1 MTHPELPVKETL
13 FRGSRAAVSEPVK
26 ISRTD
31 GDYGAGMLSGVSLI
45 ASGEALGH
53 DMWID
58 AVTLEQVAEY
68 ANKGNNGI
76 KSRFTHPSMS
86 ADGMGRHLGRLKNVR
101 VEDDKV
107 IGDLHFAQSA
117 HATPE
122 GDLAE
127 YVMKLAEEDPAAAGL
142 SIVFEH
148 DQEAEKKYVES
159 FTDDSFESPDPNNEK
174 NLPHVRLEKLRA
186 ADIVDEPAA
195 NPDGLFDRQTLARDV
210 DELLTYAA
218 GLSSDKPKTL
228 AFGIDADRAGQ
239 FLRRWLEGHHLSIV
253 SLSEEIPA
261 MSENTEVLETVASDS
276 SPADSFTREEF
287 QLQLAAYV
295 DRFGAENGLKW
306 FSEGIDLEDAF
317 SLQCEKLSE
326 QVEQLKSEL
335 GEAKELLEAAASVGE
350 EPIDVGELAHNDKKG
365 LASFFE
371 NQSDN

>member
-287 QLQLAAYV
+287 QSQLAAYV

>member
-1 MTHPELPVKETL
+1 MQQFVPDLTV
-13 FRGSRAAVSEPVK
+13 V
-26 ISRTD
+26 
-31 GDYGAGMLSGVSLI
+31 
-45 ASGEALGH
+45 
-53 DMWID
+53 
-58 AVTLEQVAEY
+58 
-68 ANKGNNGI
+68 
-76 KSRFTHPSMS
+76 
-86 ADGMGRHLGRLKNVR
+86 HLGRRSL
-101 VEDDKV
+101 
-107 IGDLHFAQSA
+107 
-117 HATPE
+117 
-122 GDLAE
+122 
-127 YVMKLAEEDPAAAGL
+127 
-142 SIVFEH
+142 
-148 DQEAEKKYVES
+148 EA
-159 FTDDSFESPDPNNEK
+159 
-174 NLPHVRLEKLRA
+174 
-186 ADIVDEPAA
+186 VDH
-195 NPDGLFDRQTLARDV
+195 T
-210 DELLTYAA
+210 
-218 GLSSDKPKTL
+218 

-317 SLQCEKLSE
+317 SLQCEKLSQ